1 MIDNNRI
8 RFVKL
13 KVLSEKY
20 HNFLVKG
27 CTTDSETSVSY
38 LDISIEK
45 YVNGFLNYT
54 IKLT

>member
-38 LDISIEK
+38 LDISIK
-45 YVNGFLNYT
+45 K
-54 IKLT
+54 IR